1 MAIPKY
7 DEPIPEA
14 APETPVSAPVMEQ
27 LPVDPSMEEM
37 EAETFEQVI
46 EAGDIT
52 SGDGEQ
58 VAGWLKPSMFGRAK
72 DEALNQDAPPPKTDD
87 PASLLTHTP
96 EGTVLRTVNESEAEK
111 FRTLMDDP
119 SGEAVQ
125 TVRPNLGH
133 EDWAGYGFGE
143 VSDEWIRKIHA
154 VFDERYA
161 THTQKMTLEDI
172 AKRAEAMGMD
182 TAVIDMLE
190 RAPGEAIN
198 SAEMMRAIW
207 VRANLIDTVNHAAQ
221 EGGKAWER
229 ALALA
234 GAFEMNYAAALS
246 EGGRTQAVVSHAAKA
261 GRLAPDDK
269 LSQLPDIL
277 ARFTSEGTVD
287 LDNAR
292 AAFLS
297 LPNDGMKG
305 RFLDGLLKWG
315 MKNTGRFL
323 DNWAEAYV
331 NALLSSP
338 VTHAVNLASNT
349 VFGVIQVPERAL
361 GGGIGFVRTNI
372 FHAGGPDRVYMEES
386 WRMLASLSRGLVAG
400 GQAAW
405 RAARYEEGTFGKAGT
420 SKIDNRVDK
429 AISAEFWGLKPTSA
443 LGMALDAYGIA
454 TRFMGSRM
462 LLVGDEF
469 QKGVLY
475 HMELEALAQRRML
488 ASMDA
493 GMDKDTAILEG
504 ARILSGGDAQ
514 IVQSAEDFAVRGTFQ
529 NDLGKIFG
537 YAQGAF
543 SHPLMKIFVPFFKTP
558 MNILMETLK
567 RSPLA
572 VVPGTGFWTE
582 LAAGGARSDMAMSK
596 FMMGSGLFAG
606 TAYLATGQAVDGF
619 KITGAGP
626 QDKGVRDAWERLG
639 LQPYSFAIRQENGSW
654 KSYQYGRL
662 APIAGVLAMAADY
675 AEYAQY
681 SMDDGVDLDELM
693 LGAGISLWEQM
704 SQTPMLQGLFE
715 IQELIGGEFENN
727 EERLER
733 AIELLA
739 KQAGS
744 AVLSSAPGP
753 VALGGLG
760 VAGGG
765 SALAT
770 VERVMNP
777 FASNVKVSTEQWAG
791 KHRLDPLYKGW
802 YEALNRHKSRNPL
815 YSSDVPQKLNLW
827 GETMKQC
834 EDGLWC
840 FISPVRTRDSKFNL
854 IDAEMVSLGFGLR
867 MPRLTQRGVKLSSE
881 QYNEM
886 IIGINTTGAKAMNE
900 EMTDLIGTRHYQNSD
915 IGGTYGKIAL
925 LKNILSRRKEE
936 VLDMMFAKSPSL
948 SFKNETNIWG
958 EEMGVDLRQRDFL
971 RDWR

>member
-14 APETPVSAPVMEQ
+14 APETPVLAPVMEQ

-37 EAETFEQVI
+37 EAEAFGQVM
-46 EAGDIT
+46 EAGDT
-52 SGDGEQ
+52 AADGEVQ
-58 VAGWLKPSMFGRAK
+58 VAGLLKPSMFGRARE
-72 DEALNQDAPPPKTDD
+72 EALTQDAPPPKTDD

-96 EGTVLRTVNESEAEK
+96 EGTVLRTLNESEAEK

-119 SGEAVQ
+119 SGEPVQ

-133 EDWAGYGFGE
+133 ENWEGYGFGE
-143 VSDEWIRKIHA
+143 VTDEFIRRIYH

-161 THTQKMTLEDI
+161 THTQKMTLEQI
-172 AKRAEAMGMD
+172 AARAQATGMD
-182 TAVIDMLE
+182 TAVIDLLE
-190 RAPGEAIN
+190 RPPGEALN
-198 SAEMMRAIW
+198 AAEMMRAIW
-207 VRANLIDTVNHAAQ
+207 VRANVLDMLEQAAQ
-221 EGGKAWER
+221 EGGKPLER
-229 ALALA
+229 AAALA
-234 GAFEMNYAAALS
+234 GAVEMQFAAALAQT
-246 EGGRTQAVVSHAAKA
+246 GRSLGAVSYAAKA
-261 GRLAPDDK
+261 GRLKPDDK
-269 LSQLPDIL
+269 LSQVPDIL
-277 ARFTSEGTVD
+277 ARFTSDGIVNLE
-287 LDNAR
+287 NFR
-292 AAFLS
+292 AAYLS

-305 RFLDGLLKWG
+305 RFLDRLLKFG

-349 VFGVIQVPERAL
+349 VFGAIQVPERAL

-372 FHAGGPDRVYMEES
+372 FRAGGPDRVYMEES
-386 WRMLASLSRGLVAG
+386 WRMLASLSRGLTAG
-400 GQAAW
+400 GRAAW
-405 RAARYEEGTFGKAGT
+405 RAFAYEEGTFGAAGT

-429 AISAEFWGLKPTSA
+429 AISAEYWGLKPTSA

-454 TRFMGSRM
+454 TRFLGSRM

-493 GMDKDTAILEG
+493 GMDKDKAILEG
-504 ARILSGGDAQ
+504 ARILSEGDAR
-514 IVQSAEDFAVRGTFQ
+514 IVESAEDFAVRGTFQ
-529 NDLGKIFG
+529 NDLGKITG
-537 YAQGAF
+537 WMQGAF

-558 MNILMETLK
+558 MNIMAETLK

-681 SMDDGVDLDELM
+681 SMDDGIDLDELM

-744 AVLSSAPGP
+744 AALSSAPGP
-753 VALGGLG
+753 IALGGLG

-777 FASNVKVSTEQWAG
+777 FASNVKVSTEQWAD

-840 FISPVRTRDSKFNL
+840 FISPVRTRDTKFN
-854 IDAEMVSLGFGLR
+854 IVDAEMVSLGFGLR
-867 MPRLTQRGVKLSSE
+867 MPRQTQRGVKLSSE

-886 IIGINTTGAKAMNE
+886 IIGINAFGAQSMIE
-900 EMTDLIGTRHYQNSD
+900 EMSKHIQSPYYQGLKIGE
-915 IGGTYGKIAL
+915 KVKELEA
-925 LKNILSRRKEE
+925 ILASRKEG
-936 VLDMMFAKSPSL
+936 VLEAMFANDANGL
-948 SFKNETNIWG
+948 AWKNQVNMWR
-958 EEMGVDLRQRDFL
+958 EEVGSDLRQRPDFL
-971 RDWR
+971 SQWR